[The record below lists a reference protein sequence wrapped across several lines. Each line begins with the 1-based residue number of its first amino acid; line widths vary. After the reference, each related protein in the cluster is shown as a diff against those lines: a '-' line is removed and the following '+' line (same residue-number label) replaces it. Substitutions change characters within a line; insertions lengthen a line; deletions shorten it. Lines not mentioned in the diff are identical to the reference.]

1 MDSDPISDSPVK
13 RQKTQNGY
21 RTVQKPESEYNT
33 MPTQPL
39 HRSQHDTIPTQPLS
53 RPAPDMTFSR
63 LMSEITNPSPPFVT
77 QPTQPVSRNSS
88 TPAVQVERSSPPPVP
103 SSPDTYL
110 PRMPAPSQG
119 SQLKRP
125 GIGSRLAPAG
135 TTFRKPQGIR
145 PPPARVTIDLDDDD
159 DDDDDVDPP
168 VQRSD
173 SDDESQLMRSMIRPT
188 EFTKGGRGLDSSPNR
203 VQESP
208 RKSNESFK
216 DSVSKFAFVG
226 SIPQQRNSG
235 GDMASAYG
243 SVSRNKPLPKQTAP
257 SRAQAVQPD
266 KSLDDIFD
274 FTVRRKIERLLL
286 VLPDRPI
293 YELEAAL
300 AKKKGNYDDAIEY
313 LLSAE
318 DAKMIVDLTSSD
330 IESGA
335 AKPAARPVKP
345 FVKPSAKQEVKAPIR
360 SIQEKYST
368 QAKANPT
375 SQDGLTSHDG
385 PVKRK
390 RLMQGRKN
398 PTSPAGSPSPQK
410 PAEPITTKKRPIVV
424 DDSDSDINLH
434 GMGDDSEVEEV
445 QSDFDSRLLHFFNTC
460 SVQELADLSNEKENV
475 AEFILSK
482 RPFRNLDVINSI
494 SNAQPKSGKRSAKKV
509 LGEKI
514 LDICTEMWQG
524 YEAVDELVE
533 KCDRIGKPITE
544 AMKQW
549 GVDMATATRDGELA
563 LTKLEDFHD
572 SGIGTPSSSMAGDGS
587 PDDEDIK
594 PAKAKSAKARVFLK
608 QPANMSTDLTM
619 KDYQLFGLNWL
630 NLLWSQKMS
639 CILADDMGLGKTCQ
653 VISFLA
659 HLKETGV
666 KGTHLVVV
674 PGSTLENWIRE
685 LNRFCPALDVAP
697 YYGSQKERE
706 HQRIEYQ
713 DRLEDIDVMVTTY
726 ETAVSKYDLDFLR
739 KVVRPTVCVFDEG
752 HALKNHLSKRH
763 QALMRIPAKFRLLLT
778 GTPLQNNL
786 QELVSLLAFILPDIF
801 NDSKREDL
809 DNIFKYKASTKDDDH
824 AALLSAQR
832 IRRARSMMTPFI
844 LRRKKQQVLRHMPAK
859 HRRVEYCDM
868 VPTQRELYKQMVT
881 KAIEA
886 RDLSTKGKGG
896 GAQATQHMTRLR
908 QAALHPLLLQRLY
921 SDKEIV
927 KLQKALLNSHEFGDN
942 RPDQVLKYIKE
953 DLKGGD
959 YGLHR
964 FCLDRSEYLSRFT
977 LKNEEWMDS
986 GKVQKL
992 QELLEAYVKNGDKI
1006 LIFSQFTTMMDIL
1019 EAVFETLS
1027 IKFMRLD
1034 GSTNMAMR
1042 QDIIDQFSTD
1052 DTIPVFMLSTKAGG
1066 AGINLACA
1074 NKVII
1079 FDSSFNPQD
1088 DIQAE
1093 NRAHRVGQLR
1103 EVEVV
1108 RLVTR
1113 GTIEEQIHALG
1124 ESKLALDDRVAG
1136 VDGDAGAE
1144 KKADAEGE
1152 KMVQDMFFKHL
1163 QEEKEGAKK
1172 EEVKEEKDSRAV
1184 KQDDAMEVCEEKKD
1198 LKDQFKDGLKDA
1210 GLNIK
1215 EE

>member
-1 MDSDPISDSPVK
+1 MDSDPINESPVK
-13 RQKTQNGY
+13 RQRTQNGY
-21 RTVQKPESEYNT
+21 RSIQRPGSQSGTQYNT
-33 MPTQPL
+33 IPTQPL
-39 HRSQHDTIPTQPLS
+39 QRSQYDTIPTQPLS
-53 RPAPDMTFSR
+53 RGAPDMTFSR
-63 LMSEITNPSPPFVT
+63 LMSELTGPPPSSPYVT
-77 QPTQPVSRNSS
+77 QPTQPLGNSRKSS

-103 SSPDTYL
+103 SSPDPYL
-110 PRMPAPSQG
+110 PRIPVVAPSQQ

-125 GIGSRLAPAG
+125 GVGSRLAPAG
-135 TTFRKPQGIR
+135 TTFRRPQGTQ
-145 PPPARVTIDLDDDD
+145 PPPARITIDLDDSEDD
-159 DDDDDVDPP
+159 DLDPP
-168 VQRSD
+168 VHHSE
-173 SDDESQLMRSMIRPT
+173 SDDESQAMRSMIKPT

-208 RKSNESFK
+208 RKSAGVFK
-216 DSVSKFAFVG
+216 DTISRFAFTG
-226 SIPQQRNSG
+226 PTPQPQQRSGG
-235 GDMASAYG
+235 GDMAGAYG
-243 SVSRNKPLPKQTAP
+243 SVSRNKPVARQSGP
-257 SRAQAVQPD
+257 SRAQAVRPD

-274 FTVRRKIERLLL
+274 FSVRRKVERMLSI
-286 VLPDRPI
+286 LPGRSI
-293 YELEAAL
+293 SELEEAL
-300 AKKKGNYDDAIEY
+300 AKKKGNYDDAVDF
-313 LLSAE
+313 LLQDE
-318 DAKMIVDLTSSD
+318 DELQMVVDLTSSD
-330 IESGA
+330 METGA
-335 AKPAARPVKP
+335 SKPAAGPL
-345 FVKPSAKQEVKAPIR
+345 KPSAKQQVKAPVR
-360 SIQEKYST
+360 SIQEKYSST
-368 QAKANPT
+368 QAKASTASNNAPA
-375 SQDGLTSHDG
+375 DE

-398 PTSPAGSPSPQK
+398 PTSPIGSPSPQK
-410 PAEPITTKKRPIVV
+410 PALAKPVSKRGPIVL
-424 DDSDSDINLH
+424 DDSDSDLNMDS
-434 GMGDDSEVEEV
+434 GMGDSEAEDV
-445 QSDFDSRLLHFFNTC
+445 QSDFDSRLLNFFNTC
-460 SVQELADLSNEKENV
+460 SIQELADLSNEKQNI

-482 RPFRNLDVINSI
+482 RPFRNLDAISSI
-494 SNAQPKSGKRSAKKV
+494 SNAQPNNKSGKRSARKLV
-509 LGEKI
+509 GEKI

-549 GVDMATATRDGELA
+549 GIDVAAAARDGELA
-563 LTKLEDFHD
+563 LTKLEDSHD
-572 SGIGTPSSSMAGDGS
+572 SGIGTPSSSIL
-587 PDDEDIK
+587 DDDDIK
-594 PAKAKSAKARVFLK
+594 PAKAKSGKTRFLK
-608 QPANMSTDLTM
+608 QPANMSTDLMM

-630 NLLWSQKMS
+630 NLLWSQKLS

-666 KGTHLVVV
+666 EGTHLVVV

-685 LNRFCPALDVAP
+685 LNRFCPALEVAP

-706 HQRIEYQ
+706 DQRYEYEE
-713 DRLEDIDVMVTTY
+713 RLAEIDVMVTTY

-739 KVVRPTVCVFDEG
+739 KVVTPTVCVFDEG
-752 HALKNHLSKRH
+752 HALKNHQSKRH
-763 QALMRIPAKFRLLLT
+763 QSLMRIPAKFRLLLT

-809 DNIFKYKASTKDDDH
+809 DSIFKYKATTKDDDH

-859 HRRVEYCDM
+859 HRRVEYCEM
-868 VPTQRELYKQMVT
+868 APAQRELYEQMVT

-886 RDLSTKGKGG
+886 RAEVTAKSKNS
-896 GAQATQHMTRLR
+896 AQATQHMTRLR

-921 SDKEIV
+921 TDKEIH
-927 KLQKALLNSHEFGDN
+927 KLQKALQNSHEFGEN
-942 RPDQVLKYIKE
+942 RPDQIMKFIKE

-959 YGLHR
+959 FGLHR
-964 FCLDRSEYLSRFT
+964 FCLERSEYLSRFT

-986 GKVQKL
+986 GKVHKL
-992 QELLEAYVKNGDKI
+992 QTLLEAYVKNGDKV

-1019 EAVFETLS
+1019 EAVLETLS

-1034 GSTNMAMR
+1034 GSTQMATR

-1052 DTIPVFMLSTKAGG
+1052 ASIPVFMLSTKAGG

-1093 NRAHRVGQLR
+1093 NRAHRVGQTR
-1103 EVEVV
+1103 EVDVV

-1124 ESKLALDDRVAG
+1124 ESKLALDERVAG
-1136 VDGDAGAE
+1136 AGGGDAGAE

-1152 KMVQDMFFKHL
+1152 KMVQDMFFSHL
-1163 QEEKEGAKK
+1163 QKEKEGAKD
-1172 EEVKEEKDSRAV
+1172 VGDAV
-1184 KQDDAMEVCEEKKD
+1184 ALGIDGDGLPSGEGKD
-1198 LKDQFKDGLKDA
+1198 LKDQFRDGLRDA
-1210 GLNIK
+1210 GLDVK
-1215 EE
+1215 GE